1 METTKTVVGSFTM
14 TASGT
19 VEGPA
24 AYMASPHGFAAIV
37 AKMERGESAVLAHG
51 GGSPASVLV
60 AIQTHYAGWR
70 GMEQIRNMGRRS
82 R

>member
-1 METTKTVVGSFTM
+1 MATTITVGAFTM

-37 AKMERGESAVLAHG
+37 AKMEAGESAVATFG
-51 GGSPASVLV
+51 GGSPGSVLV

-82 R
+82 VR